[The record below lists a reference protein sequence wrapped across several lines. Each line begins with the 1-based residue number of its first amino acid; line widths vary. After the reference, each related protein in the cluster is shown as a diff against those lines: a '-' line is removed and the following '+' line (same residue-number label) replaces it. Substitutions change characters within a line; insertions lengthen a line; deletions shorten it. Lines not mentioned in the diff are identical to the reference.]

1 MGKKVSQDTIEKIET
16 WMDLKNRAL
25 RLFGKDSIE
34 YIFAE
39 TQFDFLLKESELE
52 HYELTIGFIQKR

>member
-25 RLFGKDSIE
+25 RLF
-34 YIFAE
+34 AE

-52 HYELTIGFIQKR
+52 HHELTIGFIKKR